1 MGISLIELK
10 DFPSVASLMFAILR
24 LQFELRSRR
33 TTVMGNGNN
42 DEIKFLLVKV
52 IIVIETE
59 VYKPRFE
66 CKWKVSI

>member
-1 MGISLIELK
+1 
-10 DFPSVASLMFAILR
+10 MFAILL